1 MESCYS
7 SFGHIGEAHVHFI
20 VNALRN
26 LSLCQIYVYK
36 LVLKAAEAEF
46 TTIRYYAVYNGHA
59 VIKKNGCI
67 ETPRILRELN
77 DDGIVEDWYARLRF
91 DSTRKEVGGSIVLDQ
106 EMHLTA
112 PLVATMLNM
121 VIHYPRK
128 WMIEL
133 VVKYEFLSHDG
144 DL

>member
-1 MESCYS
+1 
-7 SFGHIGEAHVHFI
+7 
-20 VNALRN
+20 
-26 LSLCQIYVYK
+26 
-36 LVLKAAEAEF
+36 
-46 TTIRYYAVYNGHA
+46 
-59 VIKKNGCI
+59 
-67 ETPRILRELN
+67 
-77 DDGIVEDWYARLRF
+77 
-91 DSTRKEVGGSIVLDQ
+91 
-106 EMHLTA
+106 MHLTA